1 MSLGADPSRV
11 MRMVLADGGIL
22 LAAGIGLGIVA
33 SIVVSRLLQ
42 GFLFGVAPGDPT
54 TFLAVSL
61 LMAAAGL
68 GACAVPAIRAAR
80 LDPLVAMRAE

>member
-1 MSLGADPSRV
+1 

-22 LAAGIGLGIVA
+22 LAAGIGLGMLA
-33 SIVVSRLLQ
+33 SIVVSRLIQ
-42 GFLFGVAPGDPT
+42 GLLFGVAPGDPA

-68 GACAVPAIRAAR
+68 GACTVPAIRAAR